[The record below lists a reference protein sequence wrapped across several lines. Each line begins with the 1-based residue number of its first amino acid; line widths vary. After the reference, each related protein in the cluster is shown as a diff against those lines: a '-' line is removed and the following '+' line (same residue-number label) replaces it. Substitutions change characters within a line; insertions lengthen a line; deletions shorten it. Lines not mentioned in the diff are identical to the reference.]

1 MQAVLRQIL
10 TKVITAL
17 ATIFAIITISFFMAR
32 FMPGDVLQH
41 LVGQEE
47 YYYLLENQPQEL
59 ERISAR
65 YGLNDPLHIQY
76 LKYLGSIATLDFG
89 SSYTSN
95 KTVLDTVLPA
105 CKWTLM
111 LSVPTFIAGGILG
124 AVLGIIAGWKP
135 GGRFDAVMTPAA
147 LFINTVP
154 SNCIGI
160 LLLALFSFRLKWT
173 PISGMTSGMLT
184 GSAYIRDV
192 LWHMALPLLI
202 LIVFRT
208 CGDFMLMKSSVS
220 QVRREDYTVT
230 AAAKGLSDWK
240 VLFRHVMRNA
250 LLPYITS
257 MCMQMGSLLSGSM
270 IVETIFGWKGMGQLF
285 YASVSGRDF
294 PTAQLCFLISA
305 VCVVTANLLS
315 DVVIAVID
323 PRVKEKV
330 NG

>member
-1 MQAVLRQIL
+1 
-10 TKVITAL
+10 
-17 ATIFAIITISFFMAR
+17 
-32 FMPGDVLQH
+32 
-41 LVGQEE
+41 
-47 YYYLLENQPQEL
+47 
-59 ERISAR
+59 
-65 YGLNDPLHIQY
+65 
-76 LKYLGSIATLDFG
+76 
-89 SSYTSN
+89 
-95 KTVLDTVLPA
+95 
-105 CKWTLM
+105 M
-111 LSVPTFIAGGILG
+111 LFRSGILG
-124 AVLGIIAGWKP
+124 AVLGTIAGWKP

-294 PTAQLCFLISA
+294 PTAQL
-305 VCVVTANLLS
+305 
-315 DVVIAVID
+315 
-323 PRVKEKV
+323 
-330 NG
+330 